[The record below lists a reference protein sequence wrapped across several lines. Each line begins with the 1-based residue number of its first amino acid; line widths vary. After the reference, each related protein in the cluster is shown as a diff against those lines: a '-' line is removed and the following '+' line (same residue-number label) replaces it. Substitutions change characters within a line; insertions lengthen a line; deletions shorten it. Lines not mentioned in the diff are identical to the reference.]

1 MTDAQ
6 STTFDTSEVTRW
18 RGRTMIAGAGD
29 KIGKIDEI
37 YLDEETGRP
46 EWALVNTGL
55 LGMKSNFVPLTGAT
69 PEGDE
74 VRVQYT
80 KDQVKDAPGVDPDGQ
95 LSQQEE
101 AALYRHYG
109 LEYSE
114 RRSGSGLPEGGAGG
128 TGTAGAGDT
137 GTAAAGGAGTSAEGT
152 AGTSPTSEG
161 TAGGGRFSREGDDAM
176 TRSEEEVRVGTA
188 EQETGRA
195 RLRKYV
201 ETDQVE
207 ETVPVR
213 RETARVEREPITDA
227 NVDDAT
233 SGPEIAESEHEVTL
247 HEEEPVVEKRTV
259 PKERVRLEKDVET
272 DEEQISETVRK
283 ERVEQEGDVR

>member
-1 MTDAQ
+1 VTDTQ
-6 STTFDTSEVTRW
+6 STPLETSEVTHW
-18 RGRTMIAGAGD
+18 RGRTMIASDGD

-55 LGMKSNFVPLTGAT
+55 LGTKSNFVPLIGAT
-69 PEGDE
+69 SEGEE
-74 VRVQYT
+74 VRVEHT

-101 AALYRHYG
+101 ATLYRHYG
-109 LEYSE
+109 LEYSQ
-114 RRSGSGLPEGGAGG
+114 RRSGSGLPEGGAGEL
-128 TGTAGAGDT
+128 
-137 GTAAAGGAGTSAEGT
+137 GTAAAGGAGTAAAGRT
-152 AGTSPTSEG
+152 GTSATSESA
-161 TAGGGRFSREGDDAM
+161 TGGGRFSRESDDAM
-176 TRSEEEVRVGTA
+176 TRSEEELRVGTA
-188 EQETGRA
+188 ERETGRA

-207 ETVPVR
+207 ESVPVR

-227 NVDDAT
+227 NVDDAM
-233 SGPEIAESEHEVTL
+233 SGPEITETEHEVTL

-259 PKERVRLEKDVET
+259 PKERVRLEKDVEAG
-272 DEEQISETVRK
+272 EEEISETVRK

>member
-1 MTDAQ
+1 MTDTQ
-6 STTFDTSEVTRW
+6 STSFDTSEVTRW
-18 RGRTMIAGAGD
+18 RGRTMIAGDGD

-55 LGMKSNFVPLTGAT
+55 LGMKSNFVPLTGAS

-74 VRVQYT
+74 VRVQYN

-101 AALYRHYG
+101 AALYSHYG

-114 RRSGSGLPEGGAGG
+114 QRSGSGLPEGGAGDTGTAAGGAGG
-128 TGTAGAGDT
+128 TGTAG
-137 GTAAAGGAGTSAEGT
+137 
-152 AGTSPTSEG
+152 
-161 TAGGGRFSREGDDAM
+161 AGGGRFSREGDDAM
-176 TRSEEEVRVGTA
+176 TRSEEELRVGTA
-188 EQETGRA
+188 QQETGRA
-195 RLRKYV
+195 RLRKFV
-201 ETDQVE
+201 ETDQVD

-233 SGPEIAESEHEVTL
+233 SGAEITESEHEVTL
-247 HEEEPVVEKRTV
+247 HEEEPVVEKRAV